1 VSAVISVERAA
12 FSYGTEAVFEDVTF
26 DVCSGEALCLLG
38 PNGSGK
44 TTLLQCLLGIQRPR
58 AGQIRVG
65 GADIRGLSAREIA
78 RSVAYV
84 PQRHDTVF
92 PYTVL
97 DIVKMGRAPYI
108 SLFGGPSASDARLA
122 EEALQQTGIAHLRD
136 RPCTRIS
143 GGEGQLVLLARALVQ
158 GTPVIVMDE
167 PTAHLDFRNEL
178 MLLETIARLVRER
191 EVALVMATHNP
202 NHPFHLQGKG
212 VPARAALLHRARLH
226 GPREPREVLDERH
239 IREAYGVKASVVC
252 FEQGEL
258 AGLSQ
263 VIPVGTADR
272 EED

>member
-1 VSAVISVERAA
+1 MSAVISVKEAA
-12 FSYGTEAVFEDVTF
+12 FSYGTATVFEDVTF
-26 DVCSGEALCLLG
+26 DVYSGEALCLLG

-44 TTLLQCLLGIQRPR
+44 TTLLECILGIQQLR
-58 AGQIRVG
+58 AGEIRIA
-65 GADIRGLSAREIA
+65 GADISGLSAREIA
-78 RSVAYV
+78 RSLAHV

-108 SLFGGPSASDARLA
+108 SLFGGPSEADARLA
-122 EEALQQTGIAHLRD
+122 EEALQATGIAHLKD
-136 RPCTRIS
+136 RPYTQIS
-143 GGEGQLVLLARALVQ
+143 GGEGQLVLLARALAQ
-158 GTPVIVMDE
+158 GTPAVIMDE

-212 VPARAALLHRARLH
+212 VPARAALLHRARLQ
-226 GPREPREVLDERH
+226 GPAEPREVLDERN
-239 IREAYGVKASVVC
+239 IREAYGVKASVVS

-263 VIPVGTADR
+263 VIPVGTAER
-272 EED
+272 EQE